1 MPEITPPRW
10 DLSNVYPGLDSPQ
23 FAADT
28 ERRQQMLDEMENL
41 ITSLEALDASRD
53 ADLVTN
59 RVNHMLT
66 EIDKLLLLDNTMGA
80 FIHSF
85 VATDSFN
92 KDAMRK
98 LSEFEKV
105 SVRMDKLETRLRA
118 WVGKIA
124 PLLPQITAAPGPA
137 QDHAFWLKEVAE
149 QSRYLMSQ
157 PEEALA
163 AELNLS
169 GANAWQKL
177 QGTITSQMTVNFE
190 LDGKVQTL
198 SMPALI
204 NLRSHPDEEVRR
216 RAYEAENQ
224 AWYTVRE
231 VLAAALNGVKGTA
244 VTLNQHRGRT
254 DALHSAL
261 DINRIDRQTLD
272 AMLTAMRESLPMFG
286 RYFQAKAR
294 KLGKEKL
301 PWWDIFAPGGKNIR
315 AYTYAEARAF
325 VLDNFAK
332 FSPDLSNFAR
342 RAFDGNWI
350 DAEQRS
356 GKRGGAFCMSVPG
369 VKESRVLL
377 SFDGSLDVVSTL
389 AHELG
394 HGFHNDC
401 MFKAGRTELQRTSPM
416 TMAETASIMCETIVM
431 EAVLEQAKDPNE
443 VSAILENMLTGDSQ
457 VIVDIYSRFLFETE
471 VFKRREQAELS
482 ADEFC
487 EIMESAQKEAY
498 GDGLDERYLQKW
510 MWTWKPHYY
519 SGGLS
524 FYNFPYAFGL
534 LFATGLYAIYQQR
547 GTEFVKDYMDLLA
560 STGEAPAADLAAR
573 FGIDIRTRKF
583 WEDSLKVA
591 EKRVD
596 RFCEIVG

>member
-1 MPEITPPRW
+1 MPAITPPRW
-10 DLSNVYPGLDSPQ
+10 NLSNVYPGLASPE
-23 FAADT
+23 FTAAT
-28 ERRQQMLDEMENL
+28 ERRQQMLGEMEDL
-41 ITSLEALDASRD
+41 VASLEALGVSSD
-53 ADLVTN
+53 ADLVAS
-59 RVNHMLT
+59 RINHMLT
-66 EIDKLLLLDNTMGA
+66 EFDKLLLLDNTMGA

-85 VATDSFN
+85 VSTDSFN
-92 KDAMRK
+92 KDAMRR
-98 LSEFEKV
+98 LSEFEQV

-118 WVGKIA
+118 WIGKIA
-124 PLLPQITAAPGPA
+124 PLLPQITAGPGPA

-177 QGTITSQMTVNFE
+177 QGTITSQMTVDFE

-204 NLRSHPDEEVRR
+204 NLRSHLDEDVRR
-216 RAYEAENQ
+216 RAYEAESQ
-224 AWYTVRE
+224 AWHNARE
-231 VLAAALNGVKGTA
+231 PLAAALNGVKGTA

-272 AMLTAMRESLPMFG
+272 AMLTAMRESLPMFR
-286 RYFQAKAR
+286 RYFQAKAH

-301 PWWDIFAPGGKNIR
+301 PWWDLFAPGGKSTR
-315 AYTYAEARAF
+315 AYTYPEARAF

-416 TMAETASIMCETIVM
+416 TMAETASIMCETIVV
-431 EAVLEQAKDPNE
+431 EAVLEQAKDPDE
-443 VSAILENMLTGDSQ
+443 VWAILETALTGDSQ
-457 VIVDIYSRFLFETE
+457 VIVDIYARYLFETE

-487 EIMESAQKEAY
+487 EIMEWAQKEAY

-519 SGGLS
+519 SSGLA

-534 LFATGLYAIYQQR
+534 LFGTGLYAIYQQR
-547 GTEFVKDYMDLLA
+547 GASFVPEYKALLS
-560 STGEAPAADLAAR
+560 STGMGDAATLATR
-573 FGIDIRTRKF
+573 FGIDIRLPDF
-583 WEDSLKVA
+583 WRGSLA
-591 EKRVD
+591 ILGKRVE
-596 RFCEIVG
+596 RYKAL